1 MKFLKGN
8 RIFPLAGI
16 LFIFSIVACEED
28 LTTIGAGVIGNDPF
42 TTDKAVFDVFATN
55 KNITSFQANKLPIYQ
70 LGVYEDPIYGR
81 TEARITSQ
89 VTLQGRVGN
98 PTFGIF
104 SQDAENNGQ
113 TGNGQVAIQENEEV
127 IEVFLHMPYL
137 TRAITFRDQDS
148 DGVDDV
154 FDVDPADPNSD
165 SDGDGISDNAER
177 QAGTNPLNEDT
188 DGDGINDAVDD
199 ETVANIF
206 PRQIDLDS
214 IFGNREEPFNFKVER
229 STFFLRDL
237 DPATNF
243 MEAQEYF
250 SSQQFSPTFVEEVLF
265 DGMVTVSNEQTL
277 IFKEDDTTTEDDE
290 SLEAP
295 EVIEP
300 GIRVKLDNAFFQQN
314 ILDKE
319 GDIELLSVANFNEFI
334 RGVHLSITPTAGEDL
349 LALFD
354 ITRAT
359 IRINYT
365 HDRQDEDAGLVKTAK
380 TYTLSLIQDGG
391 NGFRI
396 GNAVN
401 TFVNDPYPSQI
412 ADNLDTEGNTQRIYL
427 KGGAGIFSEI
437 KLFDEVNGQD
447 VINQIKANN
456 WIINEANLVFYV
468 DRNALS
474 NAGGVIEPQ
483 RLFLYNAEN
492 NFPLYN
498 IANDPLDPANPIN
511 SLPNYDGRL
520 ETSDN
525 LGLKYTIRITDH
537 INNIIVRDS
546 TNATLGLSITS
557 NINDPTTRQ
566 AMLANGEDTI
576 SLLSTINPLGTILFG
591 SNVSAEN
598 ENKKLQ
604 LEIFYTETN

>member
-8 RIFPLAGI
+8 RIFPLARI

-127 IEVFLHMPYL
+127 IEVFLHIPYL

-206 PRQIDLDS
+206 PRQVDLDS

-229 STFFLRDL
+229 SSFFLRDL

-277 IFKEDDTTTEDDE
+277 IFKEDDNTTEDDE

-300 GIRVKLDNAFFQQN
+300 GIRVKLGNAFFQQN

-359 IRINYT
+359 IRINYN

-437 KLFDEVNGQD
+437 KLFDEVNGQEI
-447 VINQIKANN
+447 INQIKANN